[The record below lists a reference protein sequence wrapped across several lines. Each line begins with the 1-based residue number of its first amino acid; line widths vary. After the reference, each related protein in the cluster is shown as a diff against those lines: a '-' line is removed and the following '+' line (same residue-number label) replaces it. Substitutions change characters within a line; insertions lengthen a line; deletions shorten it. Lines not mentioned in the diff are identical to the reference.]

1 LTGLEIY
8 SVDYFVRLLEVKAR
22 EYADLELP
30 PWILM
35 ASAIK
40 AVAKRVYEDDR
51 MLAWIADDHNRM
63 TCQHAF
69 MMGHGLEINIKAEV
83 IECPEIG
90 MKFIGDAG
98 HSIRVLTPKKV
109 REYLIATGQVNAIFQ
124 EKLFK
129 MIDKLYADHLVF
141 VQLSR
146 DNRKALDRF
155 FAENSNQDDR
165 VEVPVRLR

>member
-1 LTGLEIY
+1 MTGLEIY
-8 SVDYFVRLLEVKAR
+8 SADYFVRLLEAKAR
-22 EYADLELP
+22 EYSDLGLP

-35 ASAIK
+35 AGEIK
-40 AVAKRVYEDDR
+40 AVAKRIYEDDR

-63 TCQHAF
+63 ACQHAF

-83 IECPEIG
+83 IECPE
-90 MKFIGDAG
+90 MCLKFISDAG
-98 HSIRVLTPKKV
+98 HSVRALTPKKV
-109 REYLIATGQVNAIFQ
+109 REYLIATGQVHATYQ

-141 VQLSR
+141 VQFSR
-146 DNRKALDRF
+146 DNRKALDKF

-165 VEVPVRLR
+165 VEIPVRLR